1 MGPARQRGTG
11 PDTGLWFLAPVA
23 LGPAAAADQDQPLHK
38 ASEGIA
44 PRLVDPA
51 NDVTYTQRH
60 VRSLFCVFSLLLK
73 NIFLL
78 LLSQKMYY
86 GDAIA
91 IYKLAT
97 VYYSFSKLSPEQMTF
112 AIANLKLN
120 MLNLF
125 VIGAFR
131 HPFLALVPLMRILWY
146 PILAKKIHHG

>member
-1 MGPARQRGTG
+1 
-11 PDTGLWFLAPVA
+11 
-23 LGPAAAADQDQPLHK
+23 
-38 ASEGIA
+38 
-44 PRLVDPA
+44 
-51 NDVTYTQRH
+51 
-60 VRSLFCVFSLLLK
+60 
-73 NIFLL
+73 
-78 LLSQKMYY
+78 MYY

-146 PILAKKIHHG
+146 PILAKKNSPRLICLRSCNYHPTNQFSPVVGKQSSKVQFRQTVAASNEPMRDVNVRLMRSSLQTAAAGRNEKT